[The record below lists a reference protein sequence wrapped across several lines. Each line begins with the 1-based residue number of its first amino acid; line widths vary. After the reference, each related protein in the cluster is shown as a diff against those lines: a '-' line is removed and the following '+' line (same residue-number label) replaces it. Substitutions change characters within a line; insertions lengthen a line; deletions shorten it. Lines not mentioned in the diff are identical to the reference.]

1 MKSDL
6 FIRTDGS
13 TQTGLGHLVRCIS
26 LSNILEDQFTIT
38 FVCRE
43 INRQIEDELDQ
54 LEISLIKIDDEEK
67 FFDYLHP
74 DCTVV
79 LDGYS
84 FDSVYQ
90 REIKNRG
97 CALACI
103 DDLHDREFFADLI
116 INHAPGIKQDDY
128 KAQPYTHFG
137 LGPDFVLLRPPFLEA
152 ASQVNLRTR
161 NKHEHILICFGG
173 SDSENLTVRALNV
186 VFNFNQFKKITIIT
200 GSAYNYADEL
210 LRTIENQKRVMH
222 YHALN
227 GGEMAAAFLESDI
240 AIVPSSGILFEAL
253 ATGNI
258 AISGTY
264 VNNQKEVYAGFKE
277 LNAIIDAGEFGE
289 DEIHGAIQQIGDKKL
304 NKEVIDGKSPD
315 RIRTL
320 FQTIKRD

>member
-6 FIRTDGS
+6 FIRADGS

-26 LSNILEDQFTIT
+26 LSNILDDQFNIS

-43 INRQIEDELDQ
+43 IPLQMEDELAQ
-54 LEISLIKIDDEEK
+54 QGISLIKIDREETFLNHILPK
-67 FFDYLHP
+67 
-74 DCTVV
+74 CTVV

-84 FDSVYQ
+84 FNSAYQ
-90 REIKNRG
+90 KKIRDQG

-116 INHAPGIKQDDY
+116 INHAPGIKKSDY
-128 KAQPYTHFG
+128 KAQPYTQFG
-137 LGPDFVLLRPPFLEA
+137 LGPDFVLLRPSFLEA
-152 ASQVNLRTR
+152 ARRVGERVQN
-161 NKHEHILICFGG
+161 NIEHILICFGG
-173 SDSENLTVRALNV
+173 SDSENLTIRALNV
-186 VFNFNQFKKITIIT
+186 ALNFNQFKKITIIT

-210 LRTIENQKRVMH
+210 LRTIKNQKKVVH
-222 YHALN
+222 HHALS
-227 GGEMAAAFLESDI
+227 GKEMAAAFLESDV

-264 VNNQKEVYAGFKE
+264 TNNQKEVYAGFKE

-289 DEIHGAIQQIGDKKL
+289 DEINRAINQIGEKKL
-304 NKEVIDGKSPD
+304 TKGIIDGKSPD

-320 FQTIKRD
+320 FQIIKRD